1 MFLNQIIL
9 RVHYPADHVIHV
21 SAIMITFI
29 YSKVNNV
36 FTDEYHACNLYIKH
50 FRIQESL
57 GHEI

>member
-9 RVHYPADHVIHV
+9 CVHYPADHVI
-21 SAIMITFI
+21 SAIMMTFI